1 MKIKTYLLMAGG
13 LCLVAPSGAVE
24 AAPKPPKA
32 CDIKKARP
40 ANRFG
45 SYLVQKPE
53 VQLQPVESQE
63 SYLLLEPDD
72 SISAPTRG
80 QKPRKRKQSSIQSN
94 NESCCTSWP
103 VEF

>member
-45 SYLVQKPE
+45 SYLVPKPE
-53 VQLQPVESQE
+53 AQVQPVDSQGPD
-63 SYLLLEPDD
+63 LLLAPDD
-72 SISAPTRG
+72 AISPPTRDK
-80 QKPRKRKQSSIQSN
+80 KPRNRKQSSIQPHY
-94 NESCCTSWP
+94 ESC
-103 VEF
+103 